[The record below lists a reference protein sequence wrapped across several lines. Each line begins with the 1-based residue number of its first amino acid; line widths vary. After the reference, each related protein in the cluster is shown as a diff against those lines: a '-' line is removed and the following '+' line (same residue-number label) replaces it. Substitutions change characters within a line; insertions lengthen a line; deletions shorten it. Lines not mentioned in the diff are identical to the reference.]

1 MKHHFICAAAC
12 AAVLAASA
20 ACGNDPAPRQ
30 AEAAASTQASV
41 PALPPAV
48 PAGLAR
54 VDFHVE
60 GMTCGGCEVG
70 TRAVLKKVDGVQ
82 DAGASYDNSSA
93 WAVYDP
99 AKASPEQM
107 MEAIRQLGYK
117 PAVVQGGGPATPA
130 S

>member
-1 MKHHFICAAAC
+1 MKHHFARVAAC
-12 AAVLAASA
+12 AAILAASA
-20 ACGNDPAPRQ
+20 ACANDPAPRE
-30 AEAAASTQASV
+30 AEAAASTLAS
-41 PALPPAV
+41 APAV

-60 GMTCGGCEVG
+60 GMTCGGCEAG
-70 TRAVLKKVDGVQ
+70 TRGVLRKVNGVQ
-82 DAGASYDNSSA
+82 DAGASHADSSA

-107 MEAIRQLGYK
+107 MAAIRQLGYT
-117 PAVVQGGGPATPA
+117 PAVVQGGGHATPP

>member
-1 MKHHFICAAAC
+1 MRNRFARVAAC
-12 AAVLAASA
+12 AALLTAGA
-20 ACGNDPAPRQ
+20 ACGNDPAPGQ
-30 AEAAASTQASV
+30 AEPAPSTRASAPAS
-41 PALPPAV
+41 AV

-70 TRAVLKKVDGVQ
+70 TRAVLRKVDGVR
-82 DAGASYDNSSA
+82 DAGASYAGSSA

-107 MEAIRQLGYK
+107 MAAIRELGYK

>member
-1 MKHHFICAAAC
+1 MKAHLACAGAC
-12 AAVLAASA
+12 AAILAVTA
-20 ACGNDPAPRQ
+20 ACGNDRAPYEAQPAANAQASAPAP
-30 AEAAASTQASV
+30 AA
-41 PALPPAV
+41 AV

-60 GMTCGGCEVG
+60 GMTCGGCEAG
-70 TRAVLKKVDGVQ
+70 TRGVLKKVDGVR

-99 AKASPEQM
+99 ARTSPEQM
-107 MEAIRQLGYK
+107 MAAIRQLGYK
-117 PAVVQGGGPATPA
+117 PAVVQGRGPETPA